1 MHVKFIRCWYRECL
15 RQRRPRINYWRNIIA
30 FLDGK
35 WIQLATYILRRLFV
49 LSRYPPTEILN
60 LDNNFLFV
68 CLSVCLSFSLSPIKY
83 EYHIL
88 YNILVQNSLF
98 SFQFNL
104 QYLHSHVNA
113 QTDVDSMN
121 VESGKLRRHVKKYR
135 KQLRSV
141 RFNVDKIKDDG

>member
-88 YNILVQNSLF
+88 YNILVQNSLSLFIPIQSPILAF
-98 SFQFNL
+98 SCKCSNWC
-104 QYLHSHVNA
+104 
-113 QTDVDSMN
+113 
-121 VESGKLRRHVKKYR
+121 
-135 KQLRSV
+135 
-141 RFNVDKIKDDG
+141 RFNECRKWEAKKARKEIQETIEKC